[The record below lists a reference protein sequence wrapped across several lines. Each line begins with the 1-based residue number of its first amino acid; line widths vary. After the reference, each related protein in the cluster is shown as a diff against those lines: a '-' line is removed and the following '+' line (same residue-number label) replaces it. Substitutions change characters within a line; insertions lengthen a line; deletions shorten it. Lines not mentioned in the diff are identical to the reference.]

1 MVTHNCDVLYKCSLI
16 GGLERLKT
24 AHFEGQVMNDCVL
37 QDLRPV
43 WRPKTAHF
51 MDKTAH
57 LYSLI
62 GSPRRLKTAHFEG
75 QVMNDCV
82 LQDLRPVWR
91 PKTAHFMDK
100 TAHLYSLIGSPRRLK
115 TAHFEGQVM
124 DHYCGV
130 LYKFYSLFDGL
141 KRLISGTRRPIVIQ
155 PDWQP
160 KTA

>member
-1 MVTHNCDVLYKCSLI
+1 
-16 GGLERLKT
+16 
-24 AHFEGQVMNDCVL
+24 
-37 QDLRPV
+37 
-43 WRPKTAHF
+43 
-51 MDKTAH
+51 
-57 LYSLI
+57 
-62 GSPRRLKTAHFEG
+62 
-75 QVMNDCV
+75 
-82 LQDLRPVWR
+82 
-91 PKTAHFMDK
+91 MDK

-130 LYKFYSLFDGL
+130 LYKFYGLFDGL